1 MMVVFMVKLMVS
13 FCLFFLI
20 LLLLERLLESL
31 AKGPVNEVKK
41 AIEKTTPASKQEGE
55 AKRNC
60 GKDSEEYAKWIQ
72 KPKKGHNKSR
82 YDDGNLKPGSII

>member
-1 MMVVFMVKLMVS
+1 MVKLMVS

-31 AKGPVNEVKK
+31 MKGPVNKVKK
-41 AIEKTTPASKQEGE
+41 AIEKITPTSKQEGE

-60 GKDSEEYAKWIQ
+60 GNESE
-72 KPKKGHNKSR
+72 
-82 YDDGNLKPGSII
+82 